1 MGGGF
6 NPPNPFFIDLTLI
19 VNWNSLLF
27 VTLAAAK
34 SWYLV
39 FNRKKCLNQ
48 DTVIQSW
55 EAHKNFANYFLK
67 PKAKKKRFTDLK
79 CAMSKAT
86 INISEKVK
94 SKTKK

>member
-55 EAHKNFANYFLK
+55 EAQKNFANYFLK
-67 PKAKKKRFTDLK
+67 PKAKNQALYQSKM
-79 CAMSKAT
+79 CMSKAT
-86 INISEKVK
+86 KNISEKVK